1 MKKFNTLIK
10 DLLYFIDYIF
20 PKNVQIIYFLYFII
34 ILYYVLLFIN
44 NNFNLKFNTEQNIFI
59 DLKKI
64 IETLHFVLKIII
76 SIYLIIKFNPY
87 YKIKYFGKNDKEIIF
102 HSGILL
108 FTSTLII
115 DPLILI
121 SNI

>member
-20 PKNVQIIYFLYFII
+20 PKNVQIIYFFYFII

-44 NNFNLKFNTEQNIFI
+44 NNFNLTFKTENNIFT
-59 DLKKI
+59 DSKKI

-76 SIYLIIKFNPY
+76 SIYLIIKFNPF